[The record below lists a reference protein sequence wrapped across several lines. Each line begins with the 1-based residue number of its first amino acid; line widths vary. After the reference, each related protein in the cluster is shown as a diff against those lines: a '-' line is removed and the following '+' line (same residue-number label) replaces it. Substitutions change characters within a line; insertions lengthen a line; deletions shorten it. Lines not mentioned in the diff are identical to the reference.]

1 MQCLLAHRYND
12 TTVHYRSPLSEGAFM
27 GNVLRLPLCLI
38 GGGFIW
44 ARGSLLFFLNKSVVV
59 SSLGAVSDLFQM
71 TAVILAS
78 AIVFTGGKHLSRNR
92 SIISMA
98 LVGCVASILS
108 TPCIM
113 GTIPCMIDLFIINL
127 IGQVLDGLGQSLMWI
142 AWGLT
147 LTRFDFETVETTLL
161 SWMPV
166 SVVLMLT
173 ASFFTALNVFSTA
186 LLVGFFMVL
195 PIISTAAMKATLL
208 ISDEPQARKLKSPE
222 LLAPFQSN
230 NNNLTSSNSLTVDF
244 IHLGCAFFIVSLG
257 WNAFLAYNATS
268 FEIVSLLFALGA
280 GTSFIV
286 IWFALKTTP
295 HFGLSTIYRW
305 VMPVFVLGVTLN
317 QISGHACVIMASL
330 CLTVVNMVFETMT
343 KLFTIYAVKRT
354 ETNAVKIIAV
364 GFSVAAIG
372 GVAGTGAWMT
382 AQAIGGEKI
391 AGIILLITMCVFV
404 FLASAVLERETPSM
418 VKKSFF
424 NERGIPKS
432 QQNEGLRHHSDPENP
447 PSKEST
453 LESNNLTSR
462 CKSLADQY
470 GLTEREQDVLYLLA
484 QGRSRTYIRETLY
497 ISKGTVDSHI
507 HHIYSKIGIN
517 SKDTLINMLLDNVKK

>member
-1 MQCLLAHRYND
+1 
-12 TTVHYRSPLSEGAFM
+12 
-27 GNVLRLPLCLI
+27 
-38 GGGFIW
+38 
-44 ARGSLLFFLNKSVVV
+44 
-59 SSLGAVSDLFQM
+59 
-71 TAVILAS
+71 
-78 AIVFTGGKHLSRNR
+78 
-92 SIISMA
+92 
-98 LVGCVASILS
+98 
-108 TPCIM
+108 
-113 GTIPCMIDLFIINL
+113 
-127 IGQVLDGLGQSLMWI
+127 
-142 AWGLT
+142 
-147 LTRFDFETVETTLL
+147 
-161 SWMPV
+161 
-166 SVVLMLT
+166 
-173 ASFFTALNVFSTA
+173 
-186 LLVGFFMVL
+186 
-195 PIISTAAMKATLL
+195 MKATLL
-208 ISDEPQARKLKSPE
+208 ISDEPQARELKSPE
-222 LLAPFQSN
+222 LLATLQSN
-230 NNNLTSSNSLTVDF
+230 PNNLTSNNSLTVDF

-257 WNAFLAYNATS
+257 WNAFLAYNTTS

-280 GTSFIV
+280 GASFIV
-286 IWFALKTTP
+286 IWLALKTTP

-305 VMPVFVLGVTLN
+305 VMPVFVLGVTFN
-317 QISGHACVIMASL
+317 QISGSLCVIMAFL

-343 KLFTIYAVKRT
+343 KLFTIYAVKRVAS
-354 ETNAVKIIAV
+354 NAIRIIAV

-372 GVAGTGAWMT
+372 GVVGTGAWMT

-391 AGIILLITMCVFV
+391 AGTVLLITMCVFV
-404 FLASAVLERETPSM
+404 FLASAVLERETPSA

-517 SKDTLINMLLDNVKK
+517 SKDTLINMLLDDIEN

>member
-1 MQCLLAHRYND
+1 
-12 TTVHYRSPLSEGAFM
+12 M

-44 ARGSLLFFLNKSVVV
+44 ARGSLLFFLNKSVVI
-59 SSLGAVSDLFQM
+59 SSSGAVSDLFQM

-78 AIVFTGGKHLSRNR
+78 SIVFAGGERLSCNR
-92 SIISMA
+92 SILSMA
-98 LVGCVASILS
+98 LIGCVVSIFS

-113 GTIPCMIDLFIINL
+113 GTVPHLIDPFAINL
-127 IGQVLDGLGQSLMWI
+127 IGQILDGFGQSLMWI

-173 ASFFTALNVFSTA
+173 ASFFTTLNVFNTA
-186 LLVGFFMVL
+186 LLAGFFMVL
-195 PIISTAAMKATLL
+195 PIISTVAMKATLL
-208 ISDEPQARKLKSPE
+208 IFDGSQVRELKNPG
-222 LLAPFQSN
+222 LLTTFQSN
-230 NNNLTSSNSLTVDF
+230 HDNLTSNNSLAVDF

-257 WNAFLAYNATS
+257 WNAFLAYNTTS
-268 FEIVSLLFALGA
+268 FEIISLLFALGA
-280 GTSFIV
+280 GASFVV
-286 IWFALKTTP
+286 IWLALKTTP

-305 VMPVFVLGVTLN
+305 VMPVFVLGVTFN
-317 QISGHACVIMASL
+317 QISGSLCVIMAFL

-343 KLFTIYAVKRT
+343 KLFTIYAVKRAT
-354 ETNAVKIIAV
+354 ANAIRIIAV

-372 GVAGTGAWMT
+372 GVAGTGTWMA

-391 AGIILLITMCVFV
+391 AGTVLLITMCVFV
-404 FLASAVLERETPSM
+404 FLASAVLERETPST
-418 VKKSFF
+418 VKMSFF
-424 NERGIPKS
+424 NERDMPEN
-432 QQNEGLRHHSDPENP
+432 QQNESLCRDSSPENP
-447 PSKEST
+447 PFEEDSLK
-453 LESNNLTSR
+453 SNNFTSR

-470 GLTEREQDVLYLLA
+470 GLSERELDVLYLLA

-517 SKDTLINMLLDNVKK
+517 SKDTLINMLLDDIEN